1 MENIFEKLANEL
13 NLSKETVENTY
24 KAYWKF
30 IREKITSLVLKK
42 NMTKEDF
49 NKLKTNFNLPS
60 LGKLS
65 CTYDRWEKVRK
76 ANQTKID
83 NTIDGDEYKKDKT
96 DV

>member
-65 CTYDRWEKVRK
+65 CTYDRWE
-76 ANQTKID
+76 I
-83 NTIDGDEYKKDKT
+83 
-96 DV
+96 

>member
-49 NKLKTNFNLPS
+49 SKLKTNFNLPS

-76 ANQTKID
+76 VNQMKID
-83 NTIDGDEYKKDKT
+83 NTINGDEYKKDKT